1 MTDDALLARLW
12 NTYTHRNFRL
22 DAIDRDLSLNRDEAL
37 KAIQQIEALK
47 DKPPQNGLK
56 LKSIGGGFFKVIRSA
71 QNDGDTPKGLPL
83 TGQNEAVTGEVC
95 VGFSDRSAEN
105 SQNAPDNADAGK
117 IRGLLLPIRER
128 KGKTVGIIKTAGDKN
143 ASGGSNLWGWQ
154 YEARLPQEWIR
165 LLNQGRVIVPGAF
178 EKTESETKGHY
189 RYSHR
194 KGGWRGASL
203 IICDGDVIK
212 GVEFDDEGNDKN
224 PTGIEAFTDPQTL
237 FELLPNLD
245 KEAYA
250 IGHSVNSLST
260 EKPPPHVRTR
270 IAFLL
275 ETPITDEQDYT
286 WLLQGLALIYPII
299 SAGRQ
304 PAQPVYGNAANR
316 RTINDGKLVELDEP
330 FTSRIFGNV
339 LSDARV
345 AEIIGYAETEQRQID
360 EEANANRDT
369 EAGNNSGTYDGERI
383 ALTDWLNRHGV
394 TIKGERQGPTHDNKI
409 TTMYHVKCPWEGEH
423 TEAFGVRDTAV
434 FVDPADNRWCFNC
447 FHAHCEHRGWE
458 DYRAKIA
465 PKPPLNDRRNANPAM
480 RMAYDINRKARYGN

>member
-12 NTYTHRNFRL
+12 NRYTHRNFRL
-22 DAIDRDLSLNRDEAL
+22 DAIARDLSLSREDAQATIHQLNT
-37 KAIQQIEALK
+37 LK
-47 DKPPQNGLK
+47 DQPPQNGLK
-56 LKSIGGGFFKVIRSA
+56 LKSIGGGFFKVIRSP
-71 QNDGDTPKGLPL
+71 QSDIPL
-83 TGQNEAVTGEVC
+83 TDANEAVLGQSEAFLSSTD
-95 VGFSDRSAEN
+95 SEN

-117 IRGLLLPIRER
+117 IMGLLLPIRKQ
-128 KGKTVGIIKTAGDKN
+128 KGETLGIIKTASDKN
-143 ASGGSNLWGWQ
+143 ASGGKNLWGWQ
-154 YEARLPQEWIR
+154 YKARLPQEWIR
-165 LLNQGRVIVPGAF
+165 LLDQGRVIVPGTF

-224 PTGIEAFTDPQTL
+224 PRGIEAFADPQTL
-237 FELLPNLD
+237 FDLLPNLYQ
-245 KEAYA
+245 EAYA

-260 EKPPPHVRTR
+260 AKPPPHVRTR

-275 ETPITDEQDYT
+275 QTPITDEQNYT

-316 RTINDGKLVELDEP
+316 RTINDSELVELDEP

-345 AEIIGYAETEQRQID
+345 AEIIGYAEAEQCQID
-360 EEANANRDT
+360 EEANANRNT
-369 EAGNNSGTYDGERI
+369 EAGNDSETYDGKRI

-409 TTMYHVKCPWEGEH
+409 TTMYHVKCPWENEH

-434 FVDPADNRWCFNC
+434 FVDPTDEKWSFNC
-447 FHAHCEHRGWE
+447 FHAHCKGRGWK
-458 DYRAKIA
+458 DFRAKVA
-465 PKPPLNDRRNANPAM
+465 PQDRYEKPTVTH
-480 RMAYDINRKARYGN
+480 RYLPSKRIGYLGSKKGRYLS